1 MDPIIA
7 DKIRGVLFGQAIG
20 DALGFGTEFL
30 SRSEVKFT
38 YPHGLTE
45 YSQIRYFS
53 RITNKF
59 EQLEDWRWQPGD
71 WTDDTDQMLCIL
83 DSLLTHQQVDIQD
96 IATRF
101 QNWAITDGFG
111 IGGTVYKIVND
122 PEFLLAPHRIAEEYW
137 ESKNRQTAANG
148 GVMRTSVLGIWEY
161 FNQEKVRINAEN
173 ICKITHADP
182 RCIGSCIAVSLAIS
196 HLLQSVEDIN
206 LLVDQIEYDVKSF
219 HPEIEDYFAKA
230 KADSL
235 DYLDLDEGLNANE
248 SYSLSY
254 TLKTLGAGFWALL
267 HAANFREGIT
277 AIIQEGGDADT
288 NAAVAGALLGA
299 RFGYQEI
306 ESNLIEGLIYKQE
319 LEARAKDLI
328 KLIDITILNSTR

>member
-1 MDPIIA
+1 MDAIFA
-7 DKIRGVLFGQAIG
+7 DRIRGVLFGQAVG

-30 SRSEVKFT
+30 ARSEVIFT
-38 YPHGLTE
+38 YPHGLTN

-59 EQLEDWRWQPGD
+59 EQVDDWRWKPGD

-83 DSLLTHQQVDIQD
+83 DSLLAQKQVNIQD

-101 QNWAITDGFG
+101 QDWAIIDGFG
-111 IGGTVYKIVND
+111 IGGTVYKMVHH
-122 PEFLLAPHRIAEEYW
+122 PEFLRDPHRVAEEYW
-137 ESKNRQTAANG
+137 RSKNRETAANG

-161 FNQEKVRINAEN
+161 FDADKVRNNAEN
-173 ICKITHADP
+173 VCKITHADP
-182 RCIGSCIAVSLAIS
+182 RCVASCVAVSLAIS
-196 HLLQSVEDIN
+196 HLIQGVEDVN
-206 LLVDQIEYDVKSF
+206 LLVDEIANDVKSF
-219 HPEIEDYFAKA
+219 HPEIEESFHKA

-235 DYLDLDEGLNANE
+235 DDLDLDEGLNANE
-248 SYSLSY
+248 SYRLSY

-267 HAANFREGIT
+267 HAENFAEGIL

-299 RFGYQEI
+299 KFGYQGI
-306 ESNLIEGLIYKQE
+306 DNKWIEGLVYQQE
-319 LEARAKDLI
+319 LDARVDDLI
-328 KLIDITILNSTR
+328 RLIDE